1 MILVFLLLII
11 ALIFDF
17 LIGSE
22 LGLCYYPLAEH
33 YTLPMNEQT
42 VMLLRE
48 KNLLLTANEIER
60 TLQRLAHEILE
71 RNKGTANLVLIGIRR
86 RGVPL
91 AERLARIMQ
100 GLEKTSVPVGCLD
113 MNLYRDDL
121 SLVATQPIIHK
132 TEIHFPITGKC
143 VVLVDDVLYT
153 GRTVRAALDALLDY
167 GRPKLIK
174 LCVLIDRG
182 WRELPISANY
192 VGKTLQTSE
201 KEVVEVQLK
210 EIDQDDSV
218 RMMEKVAAEE

>member
-1 MILVFLLLII
+1 M
-11 ALIFDF
+11 
-17 LIGSE
+17 
-22 LGLCYYPLAEH
+22 
-33 YTLPMNEQT
+33 PMNEQM

-113 MNLYRDDL
+113 MNLYRDNL

-201 KEVVEVQLK
+201 KEVVEVNLK

>member
-1 MILVFLLLII
+1 
-11 ALIFDF
+11 
-17 LIGSE
+17 
-22 LGLCYYPLAEH
+22 
-33 YTLPMNEQT
+33 MNEQR
-42 VMLLRE
+42 VMLLKE
-48 KNLLLTANEIER
+48 KSLLLNSNEIER

-100 GLEKTSVPVGCLD
+100 DLEKTSVPVGCLD

-167 GRPKLIK
+167 GRPKIIK

-201 KEVVEVQLK
+201 KEVVEVHLA
-210 EIDQDDSV
+210 EVDQDDSV
-218 RMMEKVAAEE
+218 RMMEKIESTE

>member
-1 MILVFLLLII
+1 M
-11 ALIFDF
+11 
-17 LIGSE
+17 
-22 LGLCYYPLAEH
+22 
-33 YTLPMNEQT
+33 PMNEQM

-71 RNKGTANLVLIGIRR
+71 RNKGTTNLVLIGIRR

-192 VGKTLQTSE
+192 VGKALQTSE
-201 KEVVEVQLK
+201 KEVVEVNLK

-218 RMMEKVAAEE
+218 RMMEKIAAEE